1 MARPRKDARGPS
13 ARERIEAAFWRLL
26 EQRGYRDIT
35 VAALSRE
42 AHVSPNTLYYHYD
55 NIEAVARSSFDKALM
70 KEFPSLLLARSREA
84 LDEKIHRQGNDIAQ
98 RIRRIGLFATDESGE
113 LRRIVVD
120 TFIEV
125 WSENLGTTP
134 DELTGEER
142 IKLAFMANGVVSIFD
157 LAHENDF
164 TALHVS
170 MIDSHLIRG
179 IIAEMNAI
187 KARHPHPAPDE
198 CTS

>member
-70 KEFPSLLLARSREA
+70 KEFPSLLLAQSREA
-84 LDEKIHRQGNDIAQ
+84 LDDEIRRQGDGIAQ
-98 RIRRIGLFATDESGE
+98 RIHRIGLFATDESGE
-113 LRRIVVD
+113 LRRIVVE

-125 WSENLGTTP
+125 WSESLGTTP
-134 DELTGEER
+134 DELTREER
-142 IKLAFMANGVVSIFD
+142 IKLTFMANGVVSIFD
-157 LAHENDF
+157 LAHEGDF
-164 TALHVS
+164 TALYVS
-170 MIDSHLIRG
+170 MIGSHLVQG

-187 KARHPHPAPDE
+187 KAHHPHPTPDE
-198 CTS
+198 RTS

>member
-13 ARERIEAAFWRLL
+13 ARERIEATFWRLL
-26 EQRGYRDIT
+26 EQKGYRDIT

-70 KEFPSLLLARSREA
+70 KEFPSLLLAQSREA
-84 LDEKIHRQGNDIAQ
+84 LDDEIRRQGDGIAQ

-113 LRRIVVD
+113 LRRIVVE

-125 WSENLGTTP
+125 WSESLGTTP
-134 DELTGEER
+134 DELTREER
-142 IKLAFMANGVVSIFD
+142 IKLTFMANGVVSIFD
-157 LAHENDF
+157 LAHEGDF
-164 TALHVS
+164 TALYVS
-170 MIDSHLIRG
+170 MIDSHLVQG

-187 KARHPHPAPDE
+187 KARHPHPAPDKR
-198 CTS
+198 TS